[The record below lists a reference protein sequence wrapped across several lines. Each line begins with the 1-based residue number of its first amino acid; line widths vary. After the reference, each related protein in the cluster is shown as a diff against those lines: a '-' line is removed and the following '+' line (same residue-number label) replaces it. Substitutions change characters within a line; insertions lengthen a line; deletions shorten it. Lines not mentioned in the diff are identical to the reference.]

1 MRVFFTFL
9 ALAGSAAGKEAWES
23 VDLERAVMGSK
34 VVELTAENL
43 PQMARENPLMV
54 VWFYAPWCKQCKLIR
69 DAYEEASNIGVE
81 GVVFG
86 RIDCVKFPDVKKQ
99 MSVFSYPTL
108 KVFRGERH
116 RFLPLPKQRTTQMIV
131 ASIAAEAAMATG
143 FRLLDDE
150 AELRSAIFNQREERM
165 GPADDVMHFAGVGEA
180 AVVAHLGSADGEAAR
195 AFATLAAGTDI
206 RHSPTV
212 FVATTRAELLSAIG
226 LSGERVPVDH
236 VAVLQLETTDDGA
249 SSGGSGSGS
258 SGGSSGGDS
267 FVPEAGRNFHVRPL
281 LASSGFAGGAA
292 RAAAGAASAAERQAR
307 AAMAALASADLEKW
321 VVGRRVAPVVDF
333 TAHYSWGKRAASL
346 THVHVHG
353 LLFFTNAQASEPP
366 CTRRTLR
373 AHASTL
379 SSPLCCH
386 YTRTPVPPPLPT
398 PLPTP
403 LTRSHTLSHAPA
415 AQAHVVDAVR
425 KTAAL
430 FPPGEIVFLTFN
442 ASIGESGRP
451 EMPQMDPAGIMKK

>member
-1 MRVFFTFL
+1 MAMRAVFFTFL

-165 GPADDVMHFAGVGEA
+165 GAPADDVMHFAGVGEA

-212 FVATTRAELLSAIG
+212 FVATTRAALLSAIG

-249 SSGGSGSGS
+249 SSSGGG
-258 SGGSSGGDS
+258 GGSSGGGS

-292 RAAAGAASAAERQAR
+292 RAAAGAASAEERQAR

-366 CTRRTLR
+366 CTRRTRLANTPPR
-373 AHASTL
+373 PSHASTL

-386 YTRTPVPPPLPT
+386 YTRTPVLPPPLPL
-398 PLPTP
+398 PLARSHALSRRRRTL
-403 LTRSHTLSHAPA
+403 LTR
-415 AQAHVVDAVR
+415 
-425 KTAAL
+425 
-430 FPPGEIVFLTFN
+430 
-442 ASIGESGRP
+442 
-451 EMPQMDPAGIMKK
+451 